1 MMKQRNTGP
10 RFGEFVA
17 LMAMMMS
24 LVALSID
31 ATLPALPA
39 ISSDLGAHGPNDG
52 QLVLTLLFAGF
63 ALGQVFYGPLS
74 DSAGR
79 KRTVYLGLAL
89 LTAGS
94 VLSLVARSFPV
105 MLTGRFLQ
113 GVGVAGPRTIVLAL
127 VRDRFEGAAM
137 ARVMSFVMTIF
148 ILVPIIAP
156 TLGQGVLLF
165 SGWRAI
171 FAVYLGLVL
180 VVTCWFAV
188 RQPETL
194 PPSRRAAFSLRG
206 VLSSAGEVLRTRAA
220 LGYTLAAGLVFGAFM
235 AYLMSSQQIF
245 QQQYELGR
253 LFPLFFAIV
262 AIALGCASLVNA
274 RLVMS
279 YGMRRLARLSLT
291 TVSGTSL
298 VFLPIVWIQAGHP
311 PLPLLMAY
319 LLIVFFSVGLL
330 FGNLNALAMQPL
342 GHIAGTGAAVVGS
355 LSTFIS
361 IVLGTIVGQSY
372 DGTILPLVAGF
383 AVYSSLSLAILYWTE
398 YPLGRAF
405 P

>member
-1 MMKQRNTGP
+1 MDNKRIGP

-39 ISSDLGAHGPNDG
+39 ISEELGASRPNQG
-52 QLVLTLLFAGF
+52 QLVLSLLFAGF
-63 ALGQVFYGPLS
+63 ALGQLFYGPIS

-79 KRTVYLGLAL
+79 KRTVYLGLML
-89 LTAGS
+89 LAVGS
-94 VLSLVARSFPV
+94 VLSLLARSFPM
-105 MLTGRFLQ
+105 MLAGRFLQ

-148 ILVPIIAP
+148 ILVPIVAP
-156 TLGQGVLLF
+156 ALGQGVLF
-165 SGWRAI
+165 VAGWRAI
-171 FAVYLGLVL
+171 FGVYLVL
-180 VVTCWFAV
+180 VVVVSCWFGL

-194 PPSRRAAFSLRG
+194 LPSRRVPLSIAGILRAA
-206 VLSSAGEVLRTRAA
+206 AEVLRTRVS

-235 AYLMSSQQIF
+235 GYLITSQQIF
-245 QQQYELGR
+245 QQQYGLGR
-253 LFPLFFAIV
+253 LFPVFFAFV
-262 AIALGCASLVNA
+262 AVSLGCASLVNA
-274 RLVMS
+274 RLVMF
-279 YGMRRLARLSLT
+279 YGMRRLAFVSLSA
-291 TVSGTSL
+291 VSGLSIL
-298 VFLPIVWIQAGHP
+298 FLPLVWLQSGHP
-311 PLPLLMAY
+311 PLWQLMAY

-372 DGTILPLVAGF
+372 DKTILPLIAGF
-383 AVYSSLSLAILYWTE
+383 AVYTTLSLAIMLATE
-398 YPLGRAF
+398 RRPR
-405 P
+405 